1 MYIRLHVKHPFFMS
15 DFNETSI
22 FSADFRKLFKYQISY
37 KKNFRSR
44 VIPCGWTDGQ
54 THMTK
59 LIVTFR
65 NISNA
70 PKIGTSNQQM

>member
-37 KKNFRSR
+37 KKILGAELFH
-44 VIPCGWTDGQ
+44 VGGQ
-54 THMTK
+54 TDRH
-59 LIVTFR
+59 I
-65 NISNA
+65 
-70 PKIGTSNQQM
+70 